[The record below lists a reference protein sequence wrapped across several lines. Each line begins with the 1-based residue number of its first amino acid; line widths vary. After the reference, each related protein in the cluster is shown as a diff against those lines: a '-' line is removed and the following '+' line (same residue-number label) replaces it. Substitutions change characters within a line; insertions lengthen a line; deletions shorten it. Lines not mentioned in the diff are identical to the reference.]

1 MAEPRLKMRASSRW
15 HTQPEAKKANARP
28 EFARLPSTDTA
39 KSHTEFGRNKNMV
52 RRLSSSRKWPLSL
65 RAIRERL
72 ARDHIHTLV
81 AHEDV
86 VDGLDKGL
94 IVEQLRIVGEVWL
107 SSVSLLVCTLRAV
120 RVCHCL
126 MGSTHYAELA
136 RGRGWQ
142 RLMGTTQ
149 ALHSRV

>member
-1 MAEPRLKMRASSRW
+1 
-15 HTQPEAKKANARP
+15 
-28 EFARLPSTDTA
+28 
-39 KSHTEFGRNKNMV
+39 MV

-107 SSVSLLVCTLRAV
+107 SSVSVVSVNAVSKSGLSLVPVMVSVVVAVALYPPLL
-120 RVCHCL
+120 
-126 MGSTHYAELA
+126 SF
-136 RGRGWQ
+136 
-142 RLMGTTQ
+142 
-149 ALHSRV
+149 AL

>member
-1 MAEPRLKMRASSRW
+1 
-15 HTQPEAKKANARP
+15 
-28 EFARLPSTDTA
+28 
-39 KSHTEFGRNKNMV
+39 MV

-126 MGSTHYAELA
+126 MGSTHCAELA
-136 RGRGWQ
+136 QGRGWQ

-149 ALHSRV
+149 ACLVYAHHRGKGADDNGRRKPEVPGSHVGDNGTCMGSRLRSRRHSSGAGGST